1 MKNIVISILA
11 LLASGS
17 LGAEALAQMPD
28 TTGLYGERRDTL
40 QATVFSAAQ
49 SGTYLPRTKEIRT
62 EVISTAGLHKMACC
76 SLAESFENSASVTVG
91 YSDAVT
97 GARQIRLLGLS
108 GVYTQML
115 DENRPTM
122 RGISAP
128 FGLSYVPGQ
137 WLESIQIAKGLSS
150 VVNGVESMTGQINV
164 EHRKPTDEIP
174 LFANA
179 SAMSD
184 GKLDLNLASSLQM
197 GERWSTVLLAHIS
210 GNRPMHDMNGD
221 GFYDGPG
228 TMQFNF
234 ANRWLY
240 FAPGGLQLRLGV
252 RALQDS
258 REGGQTE
265 SAGSWRTGIGNRIV
279 NGYLKLG
286 VPLNDDNSSNIA
298 AVADLTWQQADDR
311 FGPRCYSATQRSGFF
326 NLLYLNELNE
336 SHKFTLGAGAMLD
349 GLSESEPPPLPGG
362 EQEGVRTADFADL
375 GLFGEYTLHIG
386 EEFSSILALRG
397 DWYGEEGFRFSP
409 RLTLKYSPAPQLI
422 FRANAGRGLR
432 RAMPLSDNIGVFST
446 SKTLAGDYLSH
457 PLEDVWTAGANATW
471 YLPFGSNSYLS
482 LDYFRSEFSRQLIV
496 DYELA
501 ENVISFYTLDGGK
514 RSYTD
519 SWQLDFNT
527 EPLRGLTLTATFRYT
542 DSRVELRGRG
552 LVERPLVSRYK
563 GVLNLQYATA
573 LRKWIFDFT
582 ASVNGP
588 SRAYAFMGF
597 PDDRTPA
604 YPLFYAQITR
614 RMKGCDIYFG
624 GENLTN
630 YRQKK
635 VIFGTESAD
644 GLVDPYAD
652 GFDASAVW
660 GPITGIKL
668 YAGVR
673 VTLWKKS

>member
-1 MKNIVISILA
+1 MKHIAISILA
-11 LLASGS
+11 LLSLQS
-17 LGAEALAQMPD
+17 LGAQALTQMPD

-40 QATVFSAAQ
+40 QASVFSASQ

-122 RGISAP
+122 RGICAP

-137 WLESIQIAKGLSS
+137 WLESIQIAKGVSS

-164 EHRKPTDEIP
+164 EHRKPTDEVP
-174 LFANA
+174 LFVNA

-184 GKLDLNLASSLQM
+184 GKLDFNLSSSLQM
-197 GERWSTVLLAHIS
+197 GEKWSTVMLAHIS
-210 GNRPMHDMNGD
+210 GNKPMHDDNGD
-221 GFYDGPG
+221 GFHDAPG
-228 TMQFNF
+228 TLQLNF

-240 FAPGGLQLRLGV
+240 FAQSGFQLRFGV

-265 SAGSWRTGIGNRIV
+265 SAGDWRSAINNRML
-279 NGYLKLG
+279 NGYFKLG
-286 VPLNDDNSSNIA
+286 VPLSEDNARNIA
-298 AVADLTWQQADDR
+298 LVGDWTWQRSSDK
-311 FGPRCYSATQRSGFF
+311 FGLRSYEATQRSGFF
-326 NLLYLNELNE
+326 NLLYLNEVNE
-336 SHKFTLGAGAMLD
+336 SHKLTLGAGAMLD
-349 GLSESEPPPLPGG
+349 RLSENEPVPLPGA
-362 EQEGVRTADFADL
+362 EPEGMKTADFVDL
-375 GLFGEYTLHIG
+375 GLFGEYTFHAG
-386 EEFSSILALRG
+386 EKFSSILALRG
-397 DWYGEEGFRFSP
+397 DWYNGEGFRFSP
-409 RLTLKYSPAPQLI
+409 RLTLKYTPTESLI

-432 RAMPLSDNIGVFST
+432 RAMPLTDNIGVFST
-446 SKTLAGDYLSH
+446 SKAFVGEYLSH
-457 PLEDVWTAGANATW
+457 PLEDSWTAGGNATW
-471 YLPFGSNSYLS
+471 YLPFGNNTYLS
-482 LDYFRSEFSRQLIV
+482 LDCFHSEFSRQLIV

-501 ENVISFYTLDGGK
+501 DNEINFYTIDGK

-527 EPLRGLTLTATFRYT
+527 EPLRGLTVTATFRYT
-542 DSRVELRGRG
+542 DAMVFLQGKG

-563 GVLNLQYATA
+563 GVLNLQYATS

-588 SRAYAFMGF
+588 SRAYGFMGL

-604 YPLFYAQITR
+604 YPLLYAQITR
-614 RMKGCDIYFG
+614 RMKGFDIYVG
-624 GENLTN
+624 GENLSN
-630 YRQKK
+630 YRQKR
-635 VIFGTESAD
+635 VIFGT
-644 GLVDPYAD
+644 VDASGYVNPYAD
-652 GFDASAVW
+652 GFDAGAVW
-660 GPITGIKL
+660 GPISGIKL
-668 YAGVR
+668 YAGIR
-673 VTLWKKS
+673 VTLWKKA